1 MSENYVFG
9 FKLNMQ
15 SLARLRGS
23 KDTQFVEGVLK
34 ADADSV
40 KEIDD
45 LFRDYADRPDDLLTC
60 AQVLDEIVMNRLS
73 KDHVYHYRR
82 CLELLARRVGTE
94 LPDESR
100 SRTLAFLQSFWPA
113 DLKPVLDL
121 LGVKAIARLWLYDNV
136 LFPWDNETDAG
147 EFEWPVATYCS
158 SVVVGQALS
167 EFGKADLR
175 TMSRFDRKLYQQKT
189 DDADDVMADMRDAIR
204 QLHEW
209 CKEVEKKDDRT
220 RAKAATDSQD
230 SGDGLMIIVDGDQ

>member
-34 ADADSV
+34 ADSDSV

-45 LFRDYADRPDDLLTC
+45 LFRDYADRPDELVTVSQALEE
-60 AQVLDEIVMNRLS
+60 LVMNRLR

-94 LPDESR
+94 LRDESR
-100 SRTLAFLQSFWPA
+100 SRTLAFLQSFWPV

-121 LGVKAIARLWLYDNV
+121 LGVKAVARLWLYDNV
-136 LFPWDNETDAG
+136 LFPWDNEAEAG
-147 EFEWPVATYCS
+147 VFEWPVATYYS
-158 SVVVGQALS
+158 NVVVGQALS
-167 EFGKADLR
+167 EFGKADLGR
-175 TMSRFDRKLYQQKT
+175 MSRFDRKLYQQKT
-189 DDADDVMADMRDAIR
+189 DDPADDVMADMREAIR

-209 CKEVEKKDDRT
+209 FKAVEKKEE
-220 RAKAATDSQD
+220 
-230 SGDGLMIIVDGDQ
+230 SGDGLLIIVDGDQ

>member
-15 SLARLRGS
+15 SLTRLRGS
-23 KDTQFVEGVLK
+23 KDTQFVEGLLK
-34 ADADSV
+34 ADSDSV

-45 LFRDYADRPDDLLTC
+45 VFSDYADRPDERLTV
-60 AQVLDEIVMNRLS
+60 AQALEEIVMNRLS
-73 KDHVYHYRR
+73 KDHAYHYRR

-100 SRTLAFLQSFWPA
+100 SRTLAVLQSFWPA

-136 LFPWDNETDAG
+136 LFPWDNEAEAG
-147 EFEWPVATYCS
+147 EFEWPAATYYS
-158 SVVVGQALS
+158 NVVVGQALS

-175 TMSRFDRKLYQQKT
+175 RMSSFDRKLYEQKT
-189 DDADDVMADMRDAIR
+189 DDHDDVMADMRDAIR

-209 CKEVEKKDDRT
+209 VKEVGKKGDGT
-220 RAKAATDSQD
+220 RSKAATDPQD
-230 SGDGLMIIVDGDQ
+230 SGDGLLIIVDGDQ